1 MFRTKISKEEVNE
14 LPLAEFEADIV
25 VVDTEEKVVEAM
37 AYLNK
42 CKEVGIDTETKP
54 VFKRGQTHKVA
65 LLQVGDLKCCFLFR
79 LNMIAFPEELA
90 RFLADKSICKIGL
103 ALKDD
108 FVGLNRHFHFKPEN
122 VIELQSLVKQYGILE
137 LGLQK
142 IYAVVF
148 GLKISKSQRMSNWE
162 SEELNHQQQRY
173 AAIDAWAPL
182 QIYYQLKK
190 EKKLTKKEIDRIVGE
205 QNEADKAKHTET
217 EYIPTPK

>member
-25 VVDTEEKVVEAM
+25 VVDTEEKVVKAM

-65 LLQVGDLKCCFLFR
+65 LLQVGDLKRCYLFR
-79 LNMIAFPEELA
+79 LNMIAFPGELA

-190 EKKLTKKEIDRIVGE
+190 EKKLTKKEIDRIVGV
-205 QNEADKAKHTET
+205 QNEVDKAKHTET
-217 EYIPTPK
+217 EYITPIK

>member
-1 MFRTKISKEEVNE
+1 MFKTKITKEEVNE
-14 LPLAEFEADIV
+14 LPLAEFEAEIV
-25 VVDTEEKVVEAM
+25 VVDTQEKVVEAM

-65 LLQVGDLKCCFLFR
+65 LLQVGDLKRCYLFR
-79 LNMIAFPEELA
+79 LNMISFPEELA
-90 RFLADKSICKIGL
+90 LFLANKSICKIGL
-103 ALKDD
+103 ALRDD

-122 VIELQSLVKQYGILE
+122 IIDLQTLVKQYGILE

-190 EKKLTKKEIDRIVGE
+190 EKKLSKKEIDRIINAQFV
-205 QNEADKAKHTET
+205 ADTVRNTET
-217 EYIPTPK
+217 IDTPPHK